1 MKIPAL
7 TILTT
12 VISRPTP
19 TRIVCD
25 AGWKSM
31 GQHPALPEPLDVG
44 DVKSLTLSAE
54 HATIQRTAPRPI
66 PGVGDYVEF
75 VAGYAD
81 STVFLHDHIYG
92 FRNGRLE
99 VIWPILGRGKTE

>member
-1 MKIPAL
+1 MKMSPKPYDYWITARMPGVTEIQAGGG
-7 TILTT
+7 
-12 VISRPTP
+12 VF
-19 TRIVCD
+19 CD
-25 AGWKSM
+25 
-31 GQHPALPEPLDVG
+31 DCN
-44 DVKSLTLSAE
+44 SLTLSAE
-54 HATIQRTAPRPI
+54 HATIELTAPRPI
-66 PGVGDYVEF
+66 PGVGDHVEF